1 MAGTPV
7 TKADFETAYGRP
19 LTDEQYYKLRM
30 GLQMGM
36 LDNANAVPR
45 STGSMSPEQAS
56 AIGRLNWLAAGRP
69 GEPGGGNLFDAAPQT
84 QAAAPKP
91 KKPTRAGGK
100 VDESRAKSAP
110 GEDSG
115 PADER
120 APGDEPAP
128 MAKPL
133 PYNGW
138 EGNYAPQPE
147 TIFLGQYATPQQPT
161 VFAATQLPK
170 GNGDVVAAQQKAK
183 VDVAALEKDAAKLP
197 KGDSIAS
204 AQAKAKKDAAALEAD
219 AAKLPAP
226 TKQTMAAPVPKPVAP
241 PQAAAPATYGGWNQ
255 ADPAAKQKAWADASN
270 AAGKSLTGGE
280 FQMQMQQ
287 AQAPAA
293 PPAPAMS
300 VAPAPAPATAG
311 VPAGAPSKADVE
323 AKLGKSISDQEYV
336 AYVTQPKYPQYV
348 PVPQAPTLK
357 GLAF

>member
-7 TKADFETAYGRP
+7 TKADFEVAYGRP

-69 GEPGGGNLFDAAPQT
+69 GEPGGGNLFDVAPQT

-197 KGDSIAS
+197 A
-204 AQAKAKKDAAALEAD
+204 
-219 AAKLPAP
+219 PA
-226 TKQTMAAPVPKPVAP
+226 KQTMAAPVPKPVAP
-241 PQAAAPATYGGWNQ
+241 PQAM
-255 ADPAAKQKAWADASN
+255 ASTPPMS
-270 AAGKSLTGGE
+270 A
-280 FQMQMQQ
+280 
-287 AQAPAA
+287 APAA